1 MRSDR
6 IHPDRAPK
14 GVQASPASQGSVLP
28 RVTFQHI
35 DQALPPIAAPVQEPL
50 PRPQQFSRNH
60 TYEYDGLAGLRQLKG
75 RVSVIVTS
83 PPYNIGKPYS
93 VYDDSREEEDYL
105 AWMGQFAD
113 ACSEALGE
121 DGSLFLNIGGKPS
134 DPAVPLK
141 VALEVIQTKEHP
153 TRLALQNT
161 IIWVKSIAIPKEDLP
176 KHHGATDDRT
186 FGHYQP
192 INGPPF
198 LNGCFEYIFHFT
210 KSGRN
215 ELDKLAI
222 GVRYQDKSNVA
233 RWRGKDR
240 RDRGN
245 TWFIPYETINESRPH
260 PATFPTKLPEMCI
273 QLHGLERARSGLV
286 VDPFMGIGSTG
297 VACSQLGVP
306 FLGFEI
312 DPSYVAI
319 AEERL
324 RNASDEKSKSR
335 LGGSRPSSMPG
346 KTTTY
351 RGHGARDP

>member
-14 GVQASPASQGSVLP
+14 GVQASPASQGSVMP

-35 DQALPPIAAPVQEPL
+35 DRALPPIATSTQEP
-50 PRPQQFSRNH
+50 PSRPQQFSQNH
-60 TYEYDGLAGLRQLKG
+60 TYEYDGLEGLRRLKG

-141 VALEVIQTKEHP
+141 VALEFIQTKEHP

-161 IIWVKSIAIPKEDLP
+161 IIWVKSIAIPKEDIP

-222 GVRYQDKSNVA
+222 GVSYQDKSNVS

-273 QLHGLERARSGLV
+273 QLHGIERARHGLV

-306 FLGFEI
+306 FLGFDI

-319 AEERL
+319 AEERVSNTKGRK
-324 RNASDEKSKSR
+324 RNTRQEGLDTLSPSK
-335 LGGSRPSSMPG
+335 
-346 KTTTY
+346 KTATTQ
-351 RGHGARDP
+351 GHGEKDP